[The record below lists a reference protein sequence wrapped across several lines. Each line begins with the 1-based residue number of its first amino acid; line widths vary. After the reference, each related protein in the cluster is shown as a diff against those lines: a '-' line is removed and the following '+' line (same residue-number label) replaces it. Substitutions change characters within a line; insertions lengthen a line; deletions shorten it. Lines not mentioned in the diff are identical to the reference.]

1 MSISLD
7 IEIES
12 RIDMGDI
19 LSILNE
25 MKFYYIIKSEDEIRG
40 NFPVSNIFAV
50 FNRVLNINE
59 MGPRTEGSDFARD
72 WEIGVRANFYYVMS
86 RHDECSADMHEF
98 LLKLNNKSD
107 AYFIFSFEREKIYAV
122 KDNKGMRFFSEF

>member
-12 RIDMGDI
+12 KVDMDDI
-19 LSILNE
+19 LSILHE
-25 MKFYYIIKSEDEIRG
+25 MKFEYIVKNDKEIRG
-40 NFPVSNIFAV
+40 NFPISRIFAV
-50 FNRVLNINE
+50 FQRVLDKNE
-59 MGPRTEGSDFARD
+59 MNPRTEGAYFARD

-86 RHDECSADMHEF
+86 KYDECSADMHEF
-98 LLKLNNKSD
+98 LRKLNNKSD

-122 KDNKGMRFFSEF
+122 KDNEGIRFLNEF

>member
-50 FNRVLNINE
+50 FHRVLNINE
-59 MGPRTEGSDFARD
+59 MRPRTEGSDFARD

-86 RHDECSADMHEF
+86 RYDECSADMHEF